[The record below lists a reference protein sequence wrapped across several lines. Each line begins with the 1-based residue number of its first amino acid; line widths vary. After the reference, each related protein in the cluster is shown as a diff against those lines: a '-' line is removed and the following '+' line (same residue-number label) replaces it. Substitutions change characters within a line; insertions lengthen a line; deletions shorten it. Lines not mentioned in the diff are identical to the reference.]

1 MLSDDT
7 TEMRSWAS
15 RLSPPFIHMFAH
27 QQTCFI
33 FSVNRH
39 YSKLL
44 QTLELSPTHQSR
56 PDALGNERKAS
67 ASWLPCWQT
76 GHMLCTCEP
85 ALDTLQHSQRYAQ
98 TYWKKACAL
107 LAHIL
112 GLPAHASLNSAFNL
126 AHRWRVLTALH
137 PALCTHTHTH
147 KHPHSRHQ
155 ELVLENCNTNWEKKK
170 HRSEAVSGKDDSGE
184 NSFSYNWSKRQKKN
198 PLVTIC
204 VWVHFLCM
212 HMHACMHWH
221 NNTVAF
227 HGVWRTFGKRIVS
240 PRLSHYWNTE
250 SDRRGTL
257 TDILVKGLIDTHS

>member
-7 TEMRSWAS
+7 TEMWSWAS
-15 RLSPPFIHMFAH
+15 RLSPPFIYMFAH

-33 FSVNRH
+33 FPVSTIPSFYKHLSYLRIIRADQMHSAMRERLLPHDCHVGRLATCFAHVSQPWIHCNTPKDTHRH
-39 YSKLL
+39 
-44 QTLELSPTHQSR
+44 TE
-56 PDALGNERKAS
+56 
-67 ASWLPCWQT
+67 
-76 GHMLCTCEP
+76 
-85 ALDTLQHSQRYAQ
+85 
-98 TYWKKACAL
+98 KKACAL

-170 HRSEAVSGKDDSGE
+170 NRSEAVSGKDDSGE
-184 NSFSYNWSKRQKKN
+184 NSFSYNWSKRQKKTN

>member
-170 HRSEAVSGKDDSGE
+170 TQERSRK
-184 NSFSYNWSKRQKKN
+184 WKR
-198 PLVTIC
+198 
-204 VWVHFLCM
+204 
-212 HMHACMHWH
+212 
-221 NNTVAF
+221 
-227 HGVWRTFGKRIVS
+227 
-240 PRLSHYWNTE
+240 RL
-250 SDRRGTL
+250 RR
-257 TDILVKGLIDTHS
+257 K

>member
-33 FSVNRH
+33 FPVNRH

-98 TYWKKACAL
+98 AYWKKACAL

-137 PALCTHTHTH
+137 PALCTHAHTH

-184 NSFSYNWSKRQKKN
+184 NSFSYNWSKRQKKKKK
-198 PLVTIC
+198 LWSLSVCECTSSVC
-204 VWVHFLCM
+204 TC
-212 HMHACMHWH
+212 MHACTDTIIPWH
-221 NNTVAF
+221 FTVF
-227 HGVWRTFGKRIVS
+227 GGHLERGLSPHGWAITETRSQTAEALWQTFWSKAS
-240 PRLSHYWNTE
+240 
-250 SDRRGTL
+250 
-257 TDILVKGLIDTHS
+257 